1 MACGQS
7 EKKGGIGMLG
17 LVWACWMHV
26 PRGFFGIQCWSLRS
40 RFPVIIPDAPVQLLG
55 RDGACPLWVWP
66 SQNLI
71 LNPVGSYSLDL
82 GDGPAFLGLGIP
94 DIQHSLAFSAVE
106 NRSEVG
112 NFPGCQLCWE

>member
-1 MACGQS
+1 
-7 EKKGGIGMLG
+7 MLG

-26 PRGFFGIQCWSLRS
+26 PRGFFGIQCRSLWS

-82 GDGPAFLGLGIP
+82 GDGPAFLGLGNIP
-94 DIQHSLAFSAVE
+94 LDSNIPLDFPQWNKGVRWETSLDVSF
-106 NRSEVG
+106 VG
-112 NFPGCQLCWE
+112 NKQIPLK